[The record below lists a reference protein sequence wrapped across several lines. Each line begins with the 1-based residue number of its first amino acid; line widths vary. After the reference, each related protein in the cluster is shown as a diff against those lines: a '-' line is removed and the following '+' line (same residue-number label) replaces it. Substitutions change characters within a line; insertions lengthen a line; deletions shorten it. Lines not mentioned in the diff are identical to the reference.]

1 MLLAAHN
8 LLAGFLRR
16 TWLVALVAVVICAS
30 FAARAVAAFS
40 DAALAPASGPSA
52 IPGAPPPKAA
62 PKAAPRSL
70 PAEGDAFVARN
81 IFCST
86 CAPGP
91 GPGPGPDY
99 QGHPAVLIATSL
111 GADPRATVRVV
122 PTEVQGSWGLGEQ
135 IPGVG
140 RLDLIDPTAIEVSD
154 SGGHTRRISLLE
166 PKVAGPDCGGAAT
179 PCDRAPTS
187 PKEPSP
193 FEGRIT
199 RINDTTYSVDRTLV
213 RELVM
218 GTTGSGGARAIPK
231 VDAGGVIQGLTL
243 IGVRKQSV
251 AGALDLRSGDLITTI
266 DGEQIRTAQQLIDLF
281 ARLDQIS
288 SVDIGGTRR
297 GKPLHLT
304 LRLR

>member
-8 LLAGFLRR
+8 ILAGFLRR
-16 TWLVALVAVVICAS
+16 TWLVALVAVVVCAS

-40 DAALAPASGPSA
+40 DAALAPGPGPA
-52 IPGAPPPKAA
+52 APPGAPPPKAA
-62 PKAAPRSL
+62 PKAAARPL
-70 PAEGDAFVARN
+70 PAEGDAFVLRN

-86 CAPGP
+86 CAP

-111 GADPRATVRVV
+111 GVEPRATVRVV

-154 SGGHTRRISLLE
+154 TGGHTRRISLLDASA
-166 PKVAGPDCGGAAT
+166 PGPDCGGAAT
-179 PCDRAPTS
+179 PACGRQPGA

-193 FEGRIT
+193 FEDRIT
-199 RINDTTYSVDRTLV
+199 QVNETTYLVDRSLV

-218 GTTGSGGARAIPK
+218 GSTQAGGARAIAK
-231 VDAGGVIQGLTL
+231 VDASGNVQGLTL
-243 IGVRKQSV
+243 IGVRPQSV
-251 AGALDLRSGDLITTI
+251 AGALGLRSGDLISTI
-266 DGEQIRTAQQLIDLF
+266 DGEQFKNAQQLIDLF

-288 SVDIGGTRR
+288 SVDLGGTRR